1 MLKTPDTKDKITGAW
16 AVCLC
21 EIIDFLNTYLMSE
34 KILKVSCGALE
45 IFLHFSSCINLS
57 ADTEISFLENN
68 IIMNYQVITEF
79 LSNDQ

>member
-1 MLKTPDTKDKITGAW
+1 
-16 AVCLC
+16 
-21 EIIDFLNTYLMSE
+21 MSE
-34 KILKVSCGALE
+34 KISKVSCGALE